1 MSRTI
6 TTSIK
11 PIILARYDEEFDRV
25 RVGIPLYQF
34 ERRVDFITYYSEED
48 RPQLERAVADRKFVS
63 LVGKLVQKGA
73 FRFGV
78 KVGSIDLHP
87 EFSVAVLH
95 GLPEAGKILKTFLKT
110 LYKHSGLW
118 VEALGRLPPC
128 WSEPR
133 VRRHS
138 GLVAFTVMEVGR
150 KRNYRPVWVN
160 QLVTADDLSSLA
172 KEDKALVTPAG
183 VAV

>member
-1 MSRTI
+1 MSRTM

-11 PIILARYDEEFDRV
+11 PILLARYDEESDRV
-25 RVGIPLYQF
+25 RVEIPLYQL
-34 ERRVDFITYYSEED
+34 ERRVDFTYYSEED
-48 RPQLERAVADRKFVS
+48 QPQLERAVADREFVG
-63 LVGKLVQKGA
+63 LVDKLVQKEA

-78 KVGSIDLHP
+78 KVGSNNLHP
-87 EFSVAVLH
+87 EFRITVLH
-95 GLPEAGKILKTFLKT
+95 GLPEAGKILKTFLET
-110 LYKHSGLW
+110 LNRHSGLL
-118 VEALGRLPPC
+118 AGMLDRLPPY

-150 KRNYRPVWVN
+150 EQDDRPVWVN
-160 QLVTADDLSSLA
+160 QLVTTDDLSLPV

-183 VAV
+183 VAG